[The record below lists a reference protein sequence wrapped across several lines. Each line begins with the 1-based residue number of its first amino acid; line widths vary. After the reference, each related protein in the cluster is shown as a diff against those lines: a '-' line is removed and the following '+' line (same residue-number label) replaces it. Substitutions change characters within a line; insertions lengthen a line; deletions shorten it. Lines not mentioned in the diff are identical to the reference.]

1 MTMKKENI
9 LWGIIAIGLL
19 IAIISPF
26 LPSFNKNGNLL
37 SKVQTTLPSKS
48 PFDNYKIDI
57 STGKT
62 ETEKT
67 MIVKFNNV
75 VVKITNEQ
83 TKTTKKRMPIMSQ
96 YIFNML
102 MILIHIYRQTLRIS
116 VILYLPR

>member
-1 MTMKKENI
+1 MKKENI

-37 SKVQTTLPSKS
+37 SKVQTTLPLKS

-75 VVKITNEQ
+75 VDKITEGAN
-83 TKTTKKRMPIMSQ
+83 KNDKKRMPIMSQ

-102 MILIHIYRQTLRIS
+102 MILIHIYRQTLRI
-116 VILYLPR
+116 

>member
-67 MIVKFNNV
+67 MIVS
-75 VVKITNEQ
+75 TGRSL
-83 TKTTKKRMPIMSQ
+83 TMAASKTTKKRMPIMSQ